1 MSVVNTTQ
9 QLAARIHLRKQYIR
23 VDVNDKKTLVLRTQI
38 QKILSLINQEQLE
51 LSIGNQK
58 KIITYIYILLLVWRY
73 HSNLFLSISIS
84 ILFPISFRFLNIQYQ
99 ASKYPIIV
107 YFIPHLLQ
115 NSCSSNDTSGPRY

>member
-58 KIITYIYILLLVWRY
+58 KIITYIYILLLV
-73 HSNLFLSISIS
+73 
-84 ILFPISFRFLNIQYQ
+84 
-99 ASKYPIIV
+99 
-107 YFIPHLLQ
+107 
-115 NSCSSNDTSGPRY
+115 